1 MAKDQKDMTDDDVEH
16 CSHCDEPTGK
26 AGRGDDSL
34 YCTLP
39 DGIERGP
46 LCESCFEMFEKER
59 VNLEKW
65 SVPQ

>member
-1 MAKDQKDMTDDDVEH
+1 MPKNQNDITEDDIER

-34 YCTLP
+34 YSTLP
-39 DGIERGP
+39 DGVEHGP

-59 VNLEKW
+59 ANLEKW
-65 SVPQ
+65 SVK